1 MKLIQFKNF
10 LDEHNIELF
19 DHHLRL
25 AHFRIYKLKLKLNS
39 EQLGGTNN
47 KKNIK
52 HKINNMSDAHLLNLI
67 YAVLDKNTNKIKRI
81 LDLY

>member
-10 LDEHNIELF
+10 LNEHNIELF
-19 DHHLRL
+19 DHHFRL
-25 AHFRIYKLKLKLNS
+25 AHFRIYKLKLNS

-52 HKINNMSDAHLLNLI
+52 HKINNMLDAHLLNLI